1 MEAHIES
8 VNKRDGY
15 TFVKVS
21 WSADIGFGE
30 LDFSTSPEGKLE
42 IKTEFMNKEFVMKVL
57 TALVD
62 RALLIN

>member
-1 MEAHIES
+1 MEAQIES

-15 TFVKVS
+15 TFVRIS
-21 WSADIGFGE
+21 WTADIGFGE

-42 IKTEFMNKEFVMKVL
+42 IKTEYMSKEFVMKVL

-62 RALLIN
+62 KALLID